1 MNVFER
7 RESEV
12 RSYCRAFPAVFERAV
27 GAEVFD
33 TDGRRYVDFFA
44 GAGVLNYGHNNP
56 KLKQALIDYLEQDG
70 ITHALDMSTAAKER
84 FLETFERVILEPRG
98 MNYKVQFTGP
108 TGTNAIEAALK
119 IARKSTGRANVIAF
133 TNGYHG
139 LTAGALALTGNRHF
153 RHAAFATAQHV
164 TFMPFDGFLGPE
176 VNTVDYLRAFLE
188 DSGSGV
194 DLPAA
199 IVLETVQAEGGIRVA
214 RPEWLHELAAL
225 CREFEIL
232 LVVDDIQAG
241 CGRTGS
247 FFSFDDVGL
256 EPDIVTLSKAIGG
269 YGLPMSLVL
278 LKPEVD
284 QWAPAEHTGT
294 FRGHNLAFVAGT
306 AALSYWETDE
316 FAHDIQR
323 KARLVQERLEHVR
336 AQCSTIKTEMRG
348 KGLLCGFELPEG
360 MANAVS
366 KKAFSH
372 GLIAETC
379 GPRDQ
384 VLKILPPLII
394 EDDLLHEGLNIIEQC
409 VAEVMGEQ
417 MELAAV

>member
-12 RSYCRAFPAVFERAV
+12 RSYCRAFPAVFERGV
-27 GAEVFD
+27 GAEIFD
-33 TDGRRYVDFFA
+33 TDGRRYIDFFA

-56 KLKQALIDYLEQDG
+56 KLKQALIEYLEQNG

-98 MNYKVQFTGP
+98 MDYKVQFTGP

-153 RHAAFATAQHV
+153 RHTAFVTAQHV
-164 TFMPFDGFLGPE
+164 TFMPFDGFLGPD

-199 IVLETVQAEGGIRVA
+199 VVLETVQAEGGIRVA
-214 RPEWLHELAAL
+214 RPEWLHELATL
-225 CREFEIL
+225 CRDFDIL

-247 FFSFDDVGL
+247 FFSFDDVGI

-278 LKPEVD
+278 LKPAVD

-316 FAHDIQR
+316 FARDIQR

-336 AQCSTIKTEMRG
+336 AQCSTLETEIRG

-360 MANAVS
+360 IANSVS
-366 KKAFSH
+366 KKAFHH

-394 EDDLLHEGLNIIEQC
+394 EDDLLHKGLDIIEQC
-409 VAEVMGEQ
+409 VVEVMGEQ